1 MAKDLN
7 NVVKMVEH
15 FIVMKWTP
23 SNEWQVIADF
33 ENESFAFN
41 AMNSEIDKESRQC
54 RYHWESNIE
63 ISEHKSEGH
72 VVIHWHSNPRNIWAS
87 FMIKSVMMPWID

>member
-1 MAKDLN
+1 MAHDKN

-23 SNEWQVIADF
+23 TFEWEVIADF
-33 ENESFAFN
+33 ENENFAWN
-41 AMNSEIDKESRQC
+41 AMNSEIDKESKQC
-54 RYHWESNIE
+54 IGHWESNME
-63 ISEHKSEGH
+63 ISEHKPEGH
-72 VVIHWHSNPRNIWAS
+72 VVIHWHGSPRNIWAS